1 MKKYLK
7 DNKKKLLII
16 LYCFIVSFVILLFT
30 SKNSFLYPFNDWVDV
45 NAFFTVGKSMFKG
58 IVPYKDIF
66 EQKGP
71 FLYLIYG
78 IGSLISYTSFVG
90 VFILEV
96 VFWTIGLYFLYKLL
110 RIFISLKSSLIII
123 PMFTTLISTTFAFA
137 HGGAAEEFM
146 LPLFMI
152 TLYYYFKHFKVRK
165 LNKKEIFINGVVAGL
180 DLLTKYTLLGF
191 WIGFTFSI
199 FMDYLLEKDY
209 KKSIIYPLI
218 LLSGMITISIPFII
232 YFAIN
237 NGILDFFKCY
247 FIINMTSYG
256 KSVGFITKLW
266 LMLKGFINTLFLNK
280 ILFILIVIMFML
292 LWKLDIKK
300 RSKWLFITTFI
311 ITYFFAFFGLKFYRY
326 YVLFILFFSAI
337 SLLLIFNL
345 FDKYFN
351 KLDFKKYI
359 FILGITL
366 IIACLYSYSFSNFK
380 DFRNKRLEDLFQYE
394 YANIINADVD
404 KSFVNMGHVDCGI
417 YTLGGLLPSTY
428 FFEHQNFSY
437 KSFPDND
444 DAFKKYIEEKATNFI
459 VYYKRIELENLK
471 QDEPELFKNYDLIKE
486 REQDFEG
493 YLFHAYLFKRK
504 ADI

>member
-16 LYCFIVSFVILLFT
+16 LYCFIVSFLILLFA

-180 DLLTKYTLLGF
+180 VLLTKYTLLGF

-199 FMDYLLEKDY
+199 FMDYLLIK
-209 KKSIIYPLI
+209 
-218 LLSGMITISIPFII
+218 
-232 YFAIN
+232 
-237 NGILDFFKCY
+237 
-247 FIINMTSYG
+247 
-256 KSVGFITKLW
+256 
-266 LMLKGFINTLFLNK
+266 
-280 ILFILIVIMFML
+280 
-292 LWKLDIKK
+292 IKK
-300 RSKWLFITTFI
+300 
-311 ITYFFAFFGLKFYRY
+311 
-326 YVLFILFFSAI
+326 I
-337 SLLLIFNL
+337 S
-345 FDKYFN
+345 
-351 KLDFKKYI
+351 
-359 FILGITL
+359 
-366 IIACLYSYSFSNFK
+366 
-380 DFRNKRLEDLFQYE
+380 
-394 YANIINADVD
+394 
-404 KSFVNMGHVDCGI
+404 
-417 YTLGGLLPSTY
+417 
-428 FFEHQNFSY
+428 
-437 KSFPDND
+437 
-444 DAFKKYIEEKATNFI
+444 
-459 VYYKRIELENLK
+459 
-471 QDEPELFKNYDLIKE
+471 
-486 REQDFEG
+486 
-493 YLFHAYLFKRK
+493 
-504 ADI
+504 